1 MLFFN
6 FLLIVYISI
15 ECYFMLFIVKL
26 GLSCFL
32 FLLSKLY
39 EDQKEVDLKVVVLI
53 YNIVFG
59 VYNRG
64 FSVVDGL
71 IL

>member
-6 FLLIVYISI
+6 FLLIVCISR
-15 ECYFMLFIVKL
+15 ECYFLLFIVKL
-26 GLSCFL
+26 GLSFFL

-53 YNIVFG
+53 YSIVFG